1 MIIRTPLLA
10 GLLLLAGCAE
20 EAVEEP
26 TLRPVRTL
34 TLETSGAEAERELP
48 GRLEAAANRR
58 LSFRVSGRI
67 ASHEVAVGE
76 PVAAGQSLA
85 RLEATDLRLQRDRA
99 ASALAGA
106 EAAAAN
112 AEAEWQRA
120 RRLYE
125 AGSAP
130 ARDLDAARAQR
141 EATRAQRDSA
151 RDALALAERQL
162 SFSHLEA
169 PGDCRLATRLAEA
182 GENVAA
188 GQPVLVLACG
198 DDLEVRAALSEDL
211 LGELVAGTP
220 VRVHLPLAELS
231 LTGEVTEIGLP
242 VDPRQATWPLRV
254 RLINVA
260 DDERQRLR
268 PGMAAEL
275 TLPLG
280 GSGSGLWVPMVAVQQ
295 DTDGHFVYVAEPEEE
310 GSAQAEEDNAA
321 SDDSRGRE
329 ARVVRRP
336 VTLGGRHGERL
347 EVLAGLAPG
356 ESLIVAGMSRL
367 HDGMRVRLLDA
378 PPEGGETQP

>member
-1 MIIRTPLLA
+1 MIIRGGLLV
-10 GLLLLAGCAE
+10 GLLLLTGCAE

-26 TLRPVRTL
+26 PLRPVRTL
-34 TLETSGAEAERELP
+34 ILETSGAEAERELP

-58 LSFRVSGRI
+58 LSFRVAGRI
-67 ASHEVAVGE
+67 ASHEVALGE
-76 PVAAGQSLA
+76 AVVAGQPLA

-99 ASALAGA
+99 GSALAGA

-130 ARDLDAARAQR
+130 ARDLDAARAQV
-141 EATRAQRDSA
+141 EASRAQRDSA

-162 SFSHLEA
+162 SFTHLEA
-169 PGDCRLATRLAEA
+169 PGDCRVSTRLAEA

-211 LGELVAGTP
+211 LGALVVGAP
-220 VRVHLPLAELS
+220 VRVHLPLSELT
-231 LTGEVTEIGLP
+231 LAGEVTEIGLP

-254 RLINVA
+254 RLVELA
-260 DDERQRLR
+260 DDERERLR

-280 GSGSGLWVPMVAVQQ
+280 GPGSGLWVPMVAVQQ
-295 DTDGHFVYVAEPEEE
+295 DIDGHFVYVAEPD
-310 GSAQAEEDNAA
+310 APNAA
-321 SDDSRGRE
+321 EGNDVANGRE
-329 ARVVRRP
+329 ARVSRRT

-347 EVLAGLAPG
+347 EVVAGLAPG
-356 ESLIVAGMSRL
+356 EHLIVAGMSRL
-367 HDGMRVRLLDA
+367 HDGMRVRLLDDRGTEA
-378 PPEGGETQP
+378 SP

>member
-1 MIIRTPLLA
+1 MIIRGGLLV

-26 TLRPVRTL
+26 PLRPVRTL
-34 TLETSGAEAERELP
+34 ILETSGAEAERELP
-48 GRLEAAANRR
+48 GRLEASANRR
-58 LSFRVSGRI
+58 LSFRVAGRL
-67 ASHEVAVGE
+67 ASHEVGVGDT
-76 PVAAGQSLA
+76 VAAGQPLA
-85 RLEATDLRLQRDRA
+85 SLEATDLRLQRDRA
-99 ASALAGA
+99 RSGLAGA

-130 ARDLDAARAQR
+130 ARDLDAARAQV
-141 EATRAQRDSA
+141 EAARAQRDSA

-162 SFSHLEA
+162 SFTHLEA
-169 PGDCRLATRLAEA
+169 PGDCRVATRLAEA

-211 LGELVAGTP
+211 LGALVVGAP
-220 VRVHLPLAELS
+220 VRVHLPLAG
-231 LTGEVTEIGLP
+231 LTLAGEVTEIGLP

-254 RLINVA
+254 RLVGLA
-260 DDERQRLR
+260 DDERERLR

-280 GSGSGLWVPMVAVQQ
+280 GPGSGLWVPMVAVQQ
-295 DTDGHFVYVAEPEEE
+295 DIDGHFVYVAEPDGPDAVE
-310 GSAQAEEDNAA
+310 GNDVAN
-321 SDDSRGRE
+321 GRE
-329 ARVVRRP
+329 ATVRRRT

-347 EVLAGLAPG
+347 EVAAGLALG
-356 ESLIVAGMSRL
+356 EHLIVAGMSRL
-367 HDGMRVRLLDA
+367 HDGMRVRLIDDHRGDA
-378 PPEGGETQP
+378 EASP

>member
-1 MIIRTPLLA
+1 MIIRTTLLA

-26 TLRPVRTL
+26 PMRPVRTL
-34 TLETSGAEAERELP
+34 ILETSGVEAERELP

-58 LSFRVSGRI
+58 LSFRVAGQL
-67 ASHEVAVGE
+67 ASHEVSVGDAVE
-76 PVAAGQSLA
+76 TGQPLA
-85 RLEATDLRLQRDRA
+85 SLEATDLRLQRDRA
-99 ASALAGA
+99 HSALAGA

-130 ARDLDAARAQR
+130 ARDLDAAQAQV
-141 EATRAQRDSA
+141 EAARAQRDGA
-151 RDALALAERQL
+151 RDALALADRQL
-162 SFSHLEA
+162 SFTRLAA
-169 PGDCRLATRLAEA
+169 PGDCRVATRLAET

-211 LGELVAGTP
+211 LGALVVGAP
-220 VRVHLPLAELS
+220 VRVHLPLADLA
-231 LTGEVTEIGLP
+231 LAGEVTEIGLP

-254 RLINVA
+254 RLINLS
-260 DDERQRLR
+260 DDERERLR

-280 GSGSGLWVPMVAVQQ
+280 GPGSGLWVPMVAVQQ
-295 DTDGHFVYVAEPEEE
+295 DIDGHYVYVAE
-310 GSAQAEEDNAA
+310 
-321 SDDSRGRE
+321 SDESVGHAVNNGRE
-329 ARVVRRP
+329 ATVRRRN
-336 VTLGGRHGERL
+336 VTLGRRHGERL
-347 EVLAGLAPG
+347 EVVAGLAPG

-367 HDGMRVRLLDA
+367 HDGMRARLIDDHRVDA
-378 PPEGGETQP
+378 EASP

>member
-1 MIIRTPLLA
+1 MIIRTTLLA

-26 TLRPVRTL
+26 PLRPVRTL
-34 TLETSGAEAERELP
+34 ILEASGAEAERELP

-58 LSFRVSGRI
+58 LSFRVAGRL

-76 PVAAGQSLA
+76 AVAAGQPLA
-85 RLEATDLRLQRDRA
+85 RLEATDLRLRRDRA
-99 ASALAGA
+99 RSALAGA

-130 ARDLDAARAQR
+130 ARDLDAARAQV
-141 EATRAQRDSA
+141 EAARAQRDSA
-151 RDALALAERQL
+151 RDALVLAERQL
-162 SFSHLEA
+162 SFTHLEA
-169 PGDCRLATRLAEA
+169 PGDCRVATRLAEA

-211 LGELVAGTP
+211 LGALVVGAP
-220 VRVHLPLAELS
+220 VRVHLPLAELT
-231 LTGEVTEIGLP
+231 LAGEVTEIGLP

-254 RLINVA
+254 RLVGLA
-260 DDERQRLR
+260 DDEREWLR

-280 GSGSGLWVPMVAVQQ
+280 GPGSGLWVPMVAVQQ
-295 DTDGHFVYVAEPEEE
+295 DIDGHFVYVAEPDEPDAAE
-310 GSAQAEEDNAA
+310 GNDVAN
-321 SDDSRGRE
+321 GRE
-329 ARVVRRP
+329 ATVRRRT

-347 EVLAGLAPG
+347 EVVAGLAPG
-356 ESLIVAGMSRL
+356 EHLIVAGMSRL
-367 HDGMRVRLLDA
+367 HDGMRVRLIDDHRGDA
-378 PPEGGETQP
+378 EASP

>member
-1 MIIRTPLLA
+1 MILRGVMLVGLVLLS
-10 GLLLLAGCAE
+10 GCAE
-20 EAVEEP
+20 EAVDEAP
-26 TLRPVRTL
+26 LRPVRTL
-34 TLETSGAEAERELP
+34 TVEASGAADARELP

-58 LSFRVSGRI
+58 LSFRVAGRI
-67 ASHEVAVGE
+67 EALEVATGE
-76 PVAAGQSLA
+76 PVVAGQPLA

-99 ASALAGA
+99 RSALAGS

-125 AGSAP
+125 AGSVP
-130 ARDLDAARAQR
+130 ARGLDAARAQV
-141 EATRAQRDSA
+141 EAARAQRDGA

-162 SFSHLEA
+162 AFTELEA
-169 PGDCRLATRLAEA
+169 PGDCRVASRLAEA

-211 LGELVAGTP
+211 LGELATGAP
-220 VRVHLPLAELS
+220 VRVRLPLADLN
-231 LTGEVTEIGLP
+231 LVGEVIEIGLP

-254 RLINVA
+254 RLVDLA
-260 DDERQRLR
+260 DAERERLR

-280 GSGSGLWVPMVAVQQ
+280 GPGSGIWVPMAAVQQ
-295 DTDGHFVYVAEPEEE
+295 DIDGHFVYVAEPDEPDAAE
-310 GSAQAEEDNAA
+310 GNDVAN
-321 SDDSRGRE
+321 GRE
-329 ARVVRRP
+329 AQVVRRT

-347 EVLAGLAPG
+347 EVAAGLAPG
-356 ESLIVAGMSRL
+356 EALIVAGMSRL
-367 HDGMRVRLLDA
+367 HDGMRVRLIDDQGVDA
-378 PPEGGETQP
+378 EASP